1 MAIPAVKFIAA
12 LFDCNRSRRMS
23 GSLDLSKTKLQGFA
37 SGVSGKSGNQSGSGI
52 SQLSVTVSNRTSHTF
67 GTVSR
72 KLNLVDRGIDLS
84 TLPDAETKSVFV
96 FVCAECGFLWNRI
109 VRIIWVYDMR
119 GD

>member
-1 MAIPAVKFIAA
+1 
-12 LFDCNRSRRMS
+12 MS

-37 SGVSGKSGNQSGSGI
+37 SGVSDKSGNQSGSGI
-52 SQLSVTVSNRTSHTF
+52 SQLSVTVSNRTSHTL

-72 KLNLVDRGIDLS
+72 EFNLVDRGIDLS
-84 TLPDAETKSVFV
+84 TLPHAETKSVFV

-109 VRIIWVYDMR
+109 VRIMWVYDMR

>member
-1 MAIPAVKFIAA
+1 MP
-12 LFDCNRSRRMS
+12 

-52 SQLSVTVSNRTSHTF
+52 SQLSATISDCTSCTL

-72 KLNLVDRGIDLS
+72 RLNLVDRGIDLS
-84 TLPDAETKSVFV
+84 ALSDAETKSVFV

-109 VRIIWVYDMR
+109 VRIMWVYDMR

>member
-1 MAIPAVKFIAA
+1 
-12 LFDCNRSRRMS
+12 MS

-84 TLPDAETKSVFV
+84 TLPDAETKSIFI
-96 FVCAECGFLWNRI
+96 FVCAERSFLWNRI
-109 VRIIWVYDMR
+109 VCVM
-119 GD
+119 GL

>member
-37 SGVSGKSGNQSGSGI
+37 SGVSGKSGNQSGGGI
-52 SQLSVTVSNRTSHTF
+52 SQLSVTVSNRTSHTL

-72 KLNLVDRGIDLS
+72 ELNLVDRGIDLS
-84 TLPDAETKSVFV
+84 TLPDAETKSIFI
-96 FVCAECGFLWNRI
+96 FVCAERSFLWNRI
-109 VRIIWVYDMR
+109 VCVM
-119 GD
+119 GL

>member
-1 MAIPAVKFIAA
+1 
-12 LFDCNRSRRMS
+12 MS

-52 SQLSVTVSNRTSHTF
+52 SQLSVTVSNRTSHTL

-72 KLNLVDRGIDLS
+72 ELNLVDRGIDLS
-84 TLPDAETKSVFV
+84 TLTDAETKSVFV

-109 VRIIWVYDMR
+109 VRIMWVYDMR

>member
-1 MAIPAVKFIAA
+1 
-12 LFDCNRSRRMS
+12 MS
-23 GSLDLSKTKLQGFA
+23 GSLDLSKTELQGFI
-37 SGVSGKSGNQSGSGI
+37 SSVSSQSPTQGESEDSQSGSGI
-52 SQLSVTVSNRTSHTF
+52 SQLSVTVSNRTSHTL

-72 KLNLVDRGIDLS
+72 ELNLVDRGIDLS

-109 VRIIWVYDMR
+109 VRIMWVYNMR